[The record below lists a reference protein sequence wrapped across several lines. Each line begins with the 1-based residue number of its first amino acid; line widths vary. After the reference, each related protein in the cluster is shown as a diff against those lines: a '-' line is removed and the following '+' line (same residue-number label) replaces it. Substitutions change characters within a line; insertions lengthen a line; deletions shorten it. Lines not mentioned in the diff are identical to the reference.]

1 MITNKGKNI
10 IAKYLI
16 GDAPAYASYIAL
28 GCGPKPRPNINEKNG
43 VSLATITGIVTQGEQ
58 GAVGSPL
65 YPLFIAEIDQISST
79 TVGLVPGMNLKLE
92 DAPGSASLG
101 ENSKIVSIDGINKI
115 TVSSTTANSG
125 GTVVFS
131 TSGIASILSVSN
143 TEGLWIGAG
152 VSNSQFPIEEDI
164 VVTGVNRLQN
174 RFTITPGPVD
184 EITFPTSLTIQTN
197 PKKEALD
204 FEMFRVPISSRG
216 YVNDNG
222 VNKIV
227 LTAQLPTEERYEITE
242 VGIYSSGSNSL
253 ARRYDSKVIT
263 AFSANENWQLVVKQE
278 PVGQTSPAIAIQPIP
293 EYQDSL
299 IPINNRI
306 NKTDPAIKTSTTNSL
321 FLESGR
327 VAIYEKPRFL
337 GNVIM
342 LKSDS
347 SKIFTNMFDE
357 ASVLNA
363 QGSSSYIQINGKTI
377 DLSQNS
383 TSDLLKVAFSIISID
398 NDLSAVPDFAN
409 IIVEFSNSAN
419 TQIARLEI
427 NADNNILDF
436 VNNRYVVSE
445 KRLEDISYE
454 GDSFSWR
461 DVSVIRVYASATDR
475 IEITSK
481 IINNGVATLST
492 GSIDHKLEV
501 GDFVSIF
508 GSDDVNGL
516 KGYKKVIAKTNS
528 VSNNTFSFATTE
540 PNLSVVTDVDD
551 SFVDTI
557 DKNFY
562 ICLDAIRL
570 DNISTANP
578 LYGLTGYS
586 VVQNADKLTIVK
598 SPNTN
603 NYLEYRF
610 VLDVL

>member
-28 GCGPKPRPNINEKNG
+28 GCGPKPRPQINEKTG
-43 VSLATITGIVTQGEQ
+43 VSLATLTGEVTQGNL
-58 GAVGSPL
+58 VGEL
-65 YPLFIAEIDQISST
+65 YIAQIDQISST
-79 TVGLVPGMNLKLE
+79 TTGLVPGMDLKLE
-92 DAPGSASLG
+92 SAPASASLG
-101 ENSKIVSIDGINKI
+101 TKSKIVSVDSLNRI
-115 TVSSTTANSG
+115 TVSSETANVG

-131 TSGIASILSVSN
+131 TSGIASILSVAN
-143 TEGLWIGAG
+143 TDGLWIGAG
-152 VSNSQFPIEEDI
+152 VLNDQFPREEDI
-164 VVTGVNRLQN
+164 VVTGVNRIRN

-184 EITFPTSLTIQTN
+184 EITFPIALTIQTN
-197 PKKEALD
+197 PKKQALD

-278 PVGQTSPAIAIQPIP
+278 PVGQAAPAIAIQPIP
-293 EYQDSL
+293 EYRDN
-299 IPINNRI
+299 IAPDDNKI

-321 FLESGR
+321 FLDSDR
-327 VAIYEKPRFL
+327 LAIYEKPRFL
-337 GNVIM
+337 SNVIM

-347 SKIFTNMFDE
+347 SKIFTNMLDE
-357 ASVLNA
+357 TSLLST

-398 NDLSAVPDFAN
+398 NDLTAVPDFAN
-409 IIVEFSNSAN
+409 IIVEFSNSAS
-419 TQIARLEI
+419 TQTARLEI
-427 NADNNILDF
+427 NADNNVLDF
-436 VNNRYVVSE
+436 ASNRYVVSE
-445 KRLEDISYE
+445 KRLEDIAYE

-461 DVSVIRVYASATDR
+461 DVSVIKVYASATDR
-475 IEITSK
+475 IEIESK
-481 IINNGVATLST
+481 EIDNGVATLTTSVN
-492 GSIDHKLEV
+492 HNLEI
-501 GDFVSIF
+501 GDLVSIF
-508 GSDDVNGL
+508 GSNDVNEF
-516 KGYKKVIAKTNS
+516 KGYKKVTATP
-528 VSNNTFSFATTE
+528 SNNKFNFVTTE
-540 PNLSVVTDVDD
+540 EDSDGEVDVDNG
-551 SFVDTI
+551 FVDTI

-562 ICLDAIRL
+562 VCLDAIRL
-570 DNISTANP
+570 DNVSTENP

-586 VVQNADKLTIVK
+586 VVQNAEELTIIK

>member
-28 GCGPKPRPNINEKNG
+28 GCGPKPRPEINEKTG
-43 VSLATITGIVTQGEQ
+43 VSLATLTGEVTQGNL
-58 GAVGSPL
+58 VGEL
-65 YPLFIAEIDQISST
+65 YIAQIDQISST
-79 TVGLVPGMNLKLE
+79 TTGLVPGMDLKLE
-92 DAPGSASLG
+92 SAPASASLG
-101 ENSKIVSIDGINKI
+101 TKSKIVSVDSLNRI
-115 TVSSTTANSG
+115 TVSSETANVG

-131 TSGIASILSVSN
+131 TSGIASILSVAN
-143 TEGLWIGAG
+143 TDGLWIGAG
-152 VSNSQFPIEEDI
+152 VLNDQFPREEDI
-164 VVTGVNRLQN
+164 VVTGVNRIRN

-184 EITFPTSLTIQTN
+184 EITFPIALTIQTN
-197 PKKEALD
+197 PKKQALD

-278 PVGQTSPAIAIQPIP
+278 PVGQAAPAIAIQPIP
-293 EYQDSL
+293 EYRDN
-299 IPINNRI
+299 IAPDDNKI

-321 FLESGR
+321 FLDSDR
-327 VAIYEKPRFL
+327 LAIYEKPRFL
-337 GNVIM
+337 SNVIM

-347 SKIFTNMFDE
+347 SKIFTNMLDE
-357 ASVLNA
+357 TSLLST
-363 QGSSSYIQINGKTI
+363 QGSSSYIQINGKAI

-398 NDLSAVPDFAN
+398 NDLTAVPDFAN
-409 IIVEFSNSAN
+409 IIVEFSNSAS
-419 TQIARLEI
+419 TQTARLEI
-427 NADNNILDF
+427 NADNNVLDF
-436 VNNRYVVSE
+436 ASNRYVVSE
-445 KRLEDISYE
+445 KRLEDIAYE

-461 DVSVIRVYASATDR
+461 DVSVIKVYASATDR
-475 IEITSK
+475 IEIASK
-481 IINNGVATLST
+481 EIDNGVATLTTSVN
-492 GSIDHKLEV
+492 HNLEI
-501 GDFVSIF
+501 GDLVSIF
-508 GSDDVNGL
+508 GSNDVDEF
-516 KGYKKVIAKTNS
+516 KGYKKVTATPS
-528 VSNNTFSFATTE
+528 DNTFNFVTTE
-540 PNLSVVTDVDD
+540 EDSDGEVDVDNA
-551 SFVDTI
+551 FVDTI
-557 DKNFY
+557 NKNFY
-562 ICLDAIRL
+562 VCLDAIRL
-570 DNISTANP
+570 DNVTTENP

-586 VVQNADKLTIVK
+586 VVQNAEELTIIK

-610 VLDVL
+610 ILDVL